1 MPLTLLTMA
10 SCLVGLVYL
19 LDIVNFNATNLE
31 WKTTFRKSKIL
42 SWAAPTT
49 NKGAINLFA
58 VGHLTSENLA
68 EPLANYG
75 YEPVYRVNLILE
87 QDVAVALQKENGPL
101 KDESSLFHYPLTS
114 RTATLSAKLKTLRK
128 DAPTLGENDPFHFLF
143 DGRGIGKNHE
153 TVLETFPPHL
163 LVMGNILAAE
173 MNICS
178 YSIDNADGTPARMG
192 YTLYLRNI
200 YFLGNDDVSLSLANS
215 LTPPKRQGDDLVS
228 PRKNKLAGQLVVFSD
243 DED

>member
-114 RTATLSAKLKTLRK
+114 RTATLSAKLLPWAKTLLPLART
-128 DAPTLGENDPFHFLF
+128 TLSTFCSMGEASVKTMRPSWRLS
-143 DGRGIGKNHE
+143 
-153 TVLETFPPHL
+153 PHT
-163 LVMGNILAAE
+163 
-173 MNICS
+173 C
-178 YSIDNADGTPARMG
+178 
-192 YTLYLRNI
+192 
-200 YFLGNDDVSLSLANS
+200 
-215 LTPPKRQGDDLVS
+215 
-228 PRKNKLAGQLVVFSD
+228 
-243 DED
+243 